1 MSNSLPSHGLY
12 SPWNSPSQNTGVD
25 NCSLLQGI
33 FPTQGLNPGLLHCR
47 QILYHLSNQGKP
59 GEISICRYAD
69 DTTLMADSRE
79 ELKSLLINVKEQGEK
94 TGLKFNIQKT
104 KITASRP
111 ITSWQ
116 INGKQWKQWQTLFSW
131 APKSLQMM
139 AAAMKLKTLVSWKK
153 TYDKPRQHIK
163 KAEISPCQQRSV

>member
-12 SPWNSPSQNTGVD
+12 SPWNSPSQNTGMD
-25 NCSLLQGI
+25 SCSLLQGI

-79 ELKSLLINVKEQGEK
+79 ELKSLLMNVKEQGEK

-104 KITASRP
+104 KIMASRP

-116 INGKQWKQWQTLFSW
+116 INGKQ
-131 APKSLQMM
+131 
-139 AAAMKLKTLVSWKK
+139 
-153 TYDKPRQHIK
+153 
-163 KAEISPCQQRSV
+163 